1 MTSAHPQIL
10 LKKNYLLILDWY
22 YYYYSKNVVVTSS
35 NHADIV
41 DQLRNVYCK
50 LESDLQSS
58 KKGLSELADQC
69 DELKKGREESVSPF
83 HSVSY

>member
-1 MTSAHPQIL
+1 M
-10 LKKNYLLILDWY
+10 
-22 YYYYSKNVVVTSS
+22 VVTLS

-69 DELKKGREESVSPF
+69 DELKKGRAESVSPF

>member
-1 MTSAHPQIL
+1 MTRVGTQIL
-10 LKKNYLLILDWY
+10 LKRNYLLILDWY
-22 YYYYSKNVVVTSS
+22 YYSKNVDVTSS

-69 DELKKGREESVSPF
+69 DELKKGREEFVSPF

>member
-1 MTSAHPQIL
+1 MTRVGTQIL

-22 YYYYSKNVVVTSS
+22 YYSKNVDVTSS